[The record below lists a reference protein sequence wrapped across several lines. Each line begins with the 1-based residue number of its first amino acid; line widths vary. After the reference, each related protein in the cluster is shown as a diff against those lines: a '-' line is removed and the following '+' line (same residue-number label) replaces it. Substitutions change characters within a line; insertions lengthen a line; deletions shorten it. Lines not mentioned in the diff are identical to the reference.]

1 MQKKFLCAVAAAG
14 LLLGS
19 LNVSHGEMTVAVMAG
34 EQEVRAEA
42 AVVMDADN
50 GRLLYAQNPDKRLAN
65 ASTTKIMTAL
75 LTLEEPEQDR
85 YFTVDPDA
93 IRVEGT
99 TMGLQPGDSVTLHQL
114 AAGMLLPSG
123 NDAAGAAAV
132 EIAGSEEAFVR
143 RMNRRAEELGL
154 TNTQYRNPSGLD
166 APGHYSSARDLATLA
181 AHALENEDF
190 ADIVSQQEMR
200 MAFGNPPY
208 NRSIYTT
215 NKLLE
220 RYPPAIGV
228 KTGYTEDAGLCLVT
242 AAEQDGTRL
251 IVVTLNGKDDV
262 NTHRQ
267 LYEHFFPLLA
277 RVDLS
282 GFTDDLFVPVTGGTR
297 LIVVTL
303 NGKDDVNTHRQLYE
317 HFFPLLARVD
327 LSGFTDDLFVPVTG
341 GVREQV
347 QAVPAAEPRAA
358 LLEREY
364 DALVREVELPR
375 FVYAP
380 VQAGQVLGKIRL
392 LSGDKV
398 VWQSTLVAE
407 GDVPARTRE
416 RRGILERIGSLF
428 AAKPQSR

>member
-282 GFTDDLFVPVTGGTR
+282 GFTDDLFVPVTGG
-297 LIVVTL
+297 
-303 NGKDDVNTHRQLYE
+303 
-317 HFFPLLARVD
+317 
-327 LSGFTDDLFVPVTG
+327 
-341 GVREQV
+341 VREQV

-364 DALVREVELPR
+364 DTLVREVELPR

-380 VQAGQVLGKIRL
+380 VQAGQVLGEIRL

>member
-220 RYPPAIGV
+220 
-228 KTGYTEDAGLCLVT
+228 LS
-242 AAEQDGTRL
+242 L
-251 IVVTLNGKDDV
+251 I
-262 NTHRQ
+262 H
-267 LYEHFFPLLA
+267 
-277 RVDLS
+277 
-282 GFTDDLFVPVTGGTR
+282 
-297 LIVVTL
+297 I
-303 NGKDDVNTHRQLYE
+303 
-317 HFFPLLARVD
+317 
-327 LSGFTDDLFVPVTG
+327 
-341 GVREQV
+341 
-347 QAVPAAEPRAA
+347 
-358 LLEREY
+358 
-364 DALVREVELPR
+364 
-375 FVYAP
+375 
-380 VQAGQVLGKIRL
+380 
-392 LSGDKV
+392 
-398 VWQSTLVAE
+398 
-407 GDVPARTRE
+407 
-416 RRGILERIGSLF
+416 
-428 AAKPQSR
+428 

>member
-282 GFTDDLFVPVTGGTR
+282 GFTDDLFVPVTGG
-297 LIVVTL
+297 
-303 NGKDDVNTHRQLYE
+303 
-317 HFFPLLARVD
+317 A
-327 LSGFTDDLFVPVTG
+327 
-341 GVREQV
+341 REQV

-398 VWQSTLVAE
+398 VWQSTLVAK

>member
-1 MQKKFLCAVAAAG
+1 MQKKFFCAVAAAG

-282 GFTDDLFVPVTGGTR
+282 GFTDDLFVPVTGG
-297 LIVVTL
+297 
-303 NGKDDVNTHRQLYE
+303 
-317 HFFPLLARVD
+317 
-327 LSGFTDDLFVPVTG
+327 
-341 GVREQV
+341 VREQV

-364 DALVREVELPR
+364 DTLVREVELPR